1 MNISLNGKWTLYFR
15 KQDKSESYLL
25 TEEIKKQMSVIL
37 ATVPGNVELDLME
50 EGVLPKDIYMGENIL
65 EVQKYEEY
73 EWWYETAFDTP
84 KGLNHEKVTLCF
96 EGVDTIA
103 EYLLNGEI
111 IGQSRNMF
119 IPIELDVT
127 DKLKTEGENLLQVHL
142 YSVMKEAFDR
152 ECPMYSLMNGWDQN
166 FDSVNVRKAAH
177 NFGWDI
183 MPRAV
188 TSGLWKE
195 VYLHVQEKVEVGQL
209 YYYTR
214 YANKNSAMVRF
225 CYDLETEPIKD
236 LCVEIEGKCG
246 KSGFFCKKPMWF
258 KAGWAEV
265 VIEAPRLWWPYGY
278 GEANLYDT
286 VLTFYSK
293 DKMIAKKEIKV
304 GIRTVELKRTD
315 VTNGQDGY
323 FEFLINGIKVMCKG
337 SNWVP
342 MDAFHSRDK
351 QRYERTLKLFS
362 EIGCNM
368 IRCWGGNVYE
378 DEEVYDYCD
387 ANGIMI
393 WQDFAMG
400 CHPYPQDKEFL
411 ALIREEAESVVRKYR
426 NHPALVLWAG
436 DNECDELIFQSGSNP
451 NKNRITREILP
462 QVIEAN
468 DCSRPYL
475 PSSPYVSERIVESG
489 NYRTIPE
496 AHLWGPRDYFK
507 SPYYMGSTAHFI
519 SETGYHGC
527 PAKES
532 IEKFIEKD
540 HLWPLENNPQWVLH
554 SADQRR
560 NDARIHLLPKQIK
573 QLFGEVPE
581 DLDEFIFASQI
592 SQAEADKFFIE
603 NMRAGK
609 EKKGGILWW
618 NLMDGWPQF
627 SDAVVDY
634 YYEKKIAF
642 DYIKRSQQPF
652 ALMCGEMENWHLP
665 VIASNDTLKEVQGS
679 YTVKDLETEELV
691 LSGHFTVA
699 PNSNAHLGRVP
710 VMYSEKG
717 MLLLEWQI
725 DGENYFNHYLYGMPG
740 FDLKKYKAWFEKLQ
754 ALE

>member
-1 MNISLNGKWTLYFR
+1 MNVSLNGKWTLYFGR
-15 KQDKSESYLL
+15 QGKEKISLL
-25 TEEIKKQMSVIL
+25 TEERKAQMTKIT

-50 EGVLPKDIYMGENIL
+50 AGYLPKDIYMGENIL
-65 EVQKYEEY
+65 EVQKYEDH
-73 EWWYETAFDTP
+73 EWWYETTFQTP
-84 KGLNHEKVTLCF
+84 ADIEDKKVTLCL

-103 EYLLNGEI
+103 EYLLNGEM

-127 DKLKTEGENLLQVHL
+127 GKLKSEGENLFQVHL

-166 FDSVNVRKAAH
+166 FDSVGVRKAAH

-188 TSGLWKE
+188 TSGLWRD

-214 YANKNSAMVRF
+214 YANEKSAMLRF
-225 CYDLETEPIKD
+225 CYDLKTEPVKD
-236 LCVEIEGKCG
+236 LSVEISGKCG
-246 KSGFFCKKPMWF
+246 DSVFYLKKPMWF

-265 VIEAPRLWWPYGY
+265 VLNNPKLWWPYGY
-278 GEANLYDT
+278 GEASLYDT
-286 VLTFYSK
+286 VLTFYCG
-293 DKMIAKKEIKV
+293 DEVIAKKEIKV

-315 VTNGQDGY
+315 VTNGQDGC
-323 FEFLINGIKVMCKG
+323 FDFLINGVRVMCKG

-351 QRYERTLKLFS
+351 ERYDRTLALFS

-378 DEEVYDYCD
+378 DEEVYEYCD
-387 ANGIMI
+387 AHGIMI

-400 CHPYPQDKEFL
+400 CHPYPQEEAFL
-411 ALIREEAESVVRKYR
+411 AEIRTEAEAVVRKFR

-436 DNECDELIFQSGSNP
+436 DNECDELIFQSGSDP
-451 NKNRITREILP
+451 NKNRITREVLP

-475 PSSPYVSERIVESG
+475 PSSPYVSPEIVKSR

-527 PAKES
+527 PALSS
-532 IEKFIEKD
+532 IEKFIDKE
-540 HLWPLENNPQWVLH
+540 HLWPLENNSQWVLH
-554 SADQRR
+554 SSDQRG
-560 NDARIHLLPKQIK
+560 NDARIHLLPNQIR

-581 DLDEFIFASQI
+581 DLEEFIFASQI

-603 NMRAGK
+603 NMRAQK

-652 ALMCGEMENWHLP
+652 ALMCAEMENWHLP
-665 VIASNDTLKEVQGS
+665 VVASNDTLKEVQGS
-679 YTVKDLETEELV
+679 YTVKNLETEEVL
-691 LSGHFTVA
+691 LSGSFRVA

-710 VMYSEKG
+710 VMYSDKG
-717 MLLLEWQI
+717 MLLMEWQI
-725 DGENYFNHYLYGMPG
+725 GEEKFFNHYLYGMPG
-740 FDLKKYKAWFEKLQ
+740 FDLKKYKEWFDKLQ
-754 ALE
+754 ACK

>member
-25 TEEIKKQMSVIL
+25 TEEIKKQMSVIP

-73 EWWYETAFDTP
+73 EWWYETTFDTP
-84 KGLNHEKVTLCF
+84 KSLSKEKVTLCF

-188 TSGLWKE
+188 TSGLWRE

-214 YANKNSAMVRF
+214 YANENSAMVRF
-225 CYDLETEPIKD
+225 CYDLETEPVKD
-236 LCVEIEGKCG
+236 LFLEIEGKCG
-246 KSGFFCKKPMWF
+246 ESRFYCKKPMWF

-293 DKMIAKKEIKV
+293 DTVIAKKEIKV

-315 VTNGQDGY
+315 VTNGQDGC

-532 IEKFIEKD
+532 IAKFIEKD
-540 HLWPLENNPQWVLH
+540 HLWPLENNSQWVLH
-554 SADQRR
+554 SADQRG

-691 LSGHFTVA
+691 LSVHFTVA

>member
-1 MNISLNGKWTLYFR
+1 MNISLNGKWTLYFGR
-15 KQDKSESYLL
+15 QDKHKNPML
-25 TEEIKKQMSVIL
+25 TEERRAQMTKIT
-37 ATVPGNVELDLME
+37 ATVPGNAELDLME
-50 EGVLPKDIYMGENIL
+50 EGYLPKDIYMGENIL
-65 EVQKYEEY
+65 EVQKYEDY
-73 EWWYETAFDTP
+73 EWWYETTFQTP
-84 KGLNHEKVTLCF
+84 ADLGERKATLCF

-111 IGQSRNMF
+111 IGKSRNMF

-127 DKLKTEGENLLQVHL
+127 GKLKAEGENLLQVHL
-142 YSVMKEAFDR
+142 YSVMEEVFDR

-183 MPRAV
+183 MPRV
-188 TSGLWKE
+188 MTNGLWRD

-214 YANKNSAMVRF
+214 YANERSAMVRF
-225 CYDLETEPIKD
+225 CYDLKTEAVKN
-236 LCVEIEGKCG
+236 LHVEISGKCG
-246 KSGFFCKKPMWF
+246 DSTFFLKKPMWF
-258 KAGWAEV
+258 KAGWAEI
-265 VIEAPRLWWPYGY
+265 VIDHPKLWWPYGY
-278 GEANLYDT
+278 GEAALYDT
-286 VLTFYSK
+286 VLTFYSGEEV
-293 DKMIAKKEIKV
+293 IAQKEIKV

-315 VTNGQDGY
+315 ETNGQDGC
-323 FEFLINGIKVMCKG
+323 FEFHINGVKVMCKG

-342 MDAFHSRDK
+342 MDAFHGRDK
-351 QRYERTLKLFS
+351 ERYDRTLKLFS

-387 ANGIMI
+387 AHGIMI

-400 CHPYPQDKEFL
+400 CHPYPQDEDFL
-411 ALIREEAESVVRKYR
+411 AQIREEAEAVVRKFR

-436 DNECDELIFQSGSNP
+436 DNECDELIFQSGSDP
-451 NKNRITREILP
+451 NQNRITREVLP

-475 PSSPYVSERIVESG
+475 PSSPYVSPKIVESG

-527 PAKES
+527 PALSS
-532 IEKFIEKD
+532 IEKFIDSD
-540 HLWPLENNPQWVLH
+540 HLWPLENNSQWVLH
-554 SADQRR
+554 SSDQRG
-560 NDARIHLLPKQIK
+560 NDARIHLLPNQIQ
-573 QLFGEVPE
+573 QLFGEVPT
-581 DLDEFIFASQI
+581 DLEEFIFASQI

-603 NMRAGK
+603 NMRAQK

-652 ALMCGEMENWHLP
+652 VLMCAEMENWHLP
-665 VIASNDTLKEVQGS
+665 VVASNDTLQEVKGS
-679 YTVKDLETEELV
+679 YTVKNLETGEVL
-691 LSGHFTVA
+691 LSGNFDVA
-699 PNSNAHLGRVP
+699 PNSNASLGRVP
-710 VMYSEKG
+710 VMYSDKG
-717 MLLLEWQI
+717 MLLIEWQI
-725 DGENYFNHYLYGMPG
+725 GEEKFFNHYLYGMPG
-740 FDLKKYKAWFEKLQ
+740 FDLKKYKEWFGKLQ
-754 ALE
+754 GN